1 MLKRNIKQFPNMIIL
16 GKFFDEI
23 IRNIFDGDFTLF

>member
-1 MLKRNIKQFPNMIIL
+1 MSDCMKTKGLEN
-16 GKFFDEI
+16 FFDEI